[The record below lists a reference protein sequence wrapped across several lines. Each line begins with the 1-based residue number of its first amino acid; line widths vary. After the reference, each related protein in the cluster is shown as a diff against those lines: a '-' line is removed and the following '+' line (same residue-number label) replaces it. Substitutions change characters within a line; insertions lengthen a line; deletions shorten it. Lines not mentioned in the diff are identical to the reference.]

1 MPIHK
6 CLWYVFD
13 IGSKGQT
20 AAKLDVGLGST
31 RFKCSGLS
39 LWLSGK
45 AFSGVF
51 ARFSLLVTTT
61 LSYAL
66 TVVRRRVVPEQIIVL
81 YKSYR
86 VLY

>member
-6 CLWYVFD
+6 CLWHVFG

-45 AFSGVF
+45 AFSGVTVILIMWINSPF
-51 ARFSLLVTTT
+51 LDGKTKRAAAFS
-61 LSYAL
+61 
-66 TVVRRRVVPEQIIVL
+66 RVF
-81 YKSYR
+81 R
-86 VLY
+86 CW